1 MRAALALARRG
12 LGQVWPNPTVG
23 AVIVRDGNIVGRGW
37 TQPGGRPHA
46 ETEALRMAGSSSK
59 GATAYVTL
67 EPCSHHGQTRPC
79 TESLIAASVARVVTA
94 VEDPDERV
102 AGQGH
107 AQLRQAGILV
117 ETGVCEVA
125 ARRLNE
131 GYFLNRQKR
140 RPLVTLKIASTL
152 DGRIALHNGQS
163 QWITGP
169 AARARGHML
178 RATHDAIL
186 VGSGTALA
194 DDPSLTCRLAGLE
207 ARSPVRVVLDTH
219 LRLPVDS
226 QLARSAREG
235 PVWVMTGEKPDA
247 RRNDALSA
255 LGVEV
260 LGVGSGEDGRP
271 DIRAVLNLL
280 ADRGI
285 TRLLVEGGGGVL
297 SAFLRAGFGDR
308 LVWFRAASA
317 IGGDGVPAMAPMG
330 IEDMARLERF
340 EREDVISLGA
350 DIMEV
355 YRRPE
360 SGGYGSGE

>member
-1 MRAALALARRG
+1 
-12 LGQVWPNPTVG
+12 
-23 AVIVRDGNIVGRGW
+23 
-37 TQPGGRPHA
+37 
-46 ETEALRMAGSSSK
+46 
-59 GATAYVTL
+59 
-67 EPCSHHGQTRPC
+67 
-79 TESLIAASVARVVTA
+79 
-94 VEDPDERV
+94 
-102 AGQGH
+102 
-107 AQLRQAGILV
+107 
-117 ETGVCEVA
+117 
-125 ARRLNE
+125 
-131 GYFLNRQKR
+131 
-140 RPLVTLKIASTL
+140 L

-194 DDPSLTCRLAGLE
+194 DDPSLTCRLEGLE
-207 ARSPVRVVLDTH
+207 ARSPVRVVLDTK

-247 RRNDALSA
+247 HRNDALSA

-260 LGVGSGEDGRP
+260 LGVEPGEDGRP

-297 SAFLRAGFGDR
+297 SAFLRAGFADR

-317 IGGDGVPAMAPMG
+317 IGGDGVPAMASMG
-330 IEDMARLERF
+330 IDDMARLERF

-355 YRRPE
+355 YRRPD
-360 SGGYGSGE
+360 SGGCGSDE